1 MSNSDFL
8 KHLFLAAVESGQIQA
23 GSAPDEATQVMSR
36 LMSHYLQ
43 AAQEMGRMN
52 RRVRRRVGPA
62 TTGRITQDAPSW
74 SDRRGGA
81 LPS

>member
-8 KHLFLAAVESGQIQA
+8 KHLFLAAVESGQIKA
-23 GSAPDEATQVMSR
+23 DSASEEATRVMSR

-43 AAQEMGRMN
+43 AAQDMGRMN
-52 RRVRRRVGPA
+52 RRVRRRPGA
-62 TTGRITQDAPSW
+62 ADELSW
-74 SDRRGGA
+74 TDQRGGA